1 MRGAE
6 VRHDINGENQGMTT
20 RAVGP
25 GKGWDWLMRAA
36 NLGSQNA
43 KALFGAAALLML
55 IALVP
60 TIVQLALQKTMGESP
75 AMVGVTMAFTLLYSI
90 IAMPPAIAGLL
101 RVIHAVETGVPTQAS
116 AIFDG
121 YRNGAGRMIAL
132 SIVLMVLAILVL
144 GGLLALFG
152 GHFLQGLEEFVVAA
166 QAASATPG
174 KPQLPPLPDGFGT
187 LIGLMLIF
195 GLFFNGVYALS
206 FGQAAL
212 GSRGVGEALRD
223 GIAGT
228 FKNLLP
234 LLVLLV
240 VVLVAGV
247 VATIVV
253 VLVMGLLAVIGG
265 LVHPAL
271 AVLLVTPVYLALLVA
286 IYVVAFGVMYYMWR
300 DICGDAASMPASP
313 TDQLQA

>member
-1 MRGAE
+1 
-6 VRHDINGENQGMTT
+6 MTT

-25 GKGWDWLMRAA
+25 AKGWDWLMRAV

-60 TIVQLALQKTMGESP
+60 TALQMLFVRGSAAPNP
-75 AMVGVTMAFTLLYSI
+75 AVVGGWVVFAILYSML
-90 IAMPPAIAGLL
+90 AMPPATAGFL
-101 RVIHAVETGVPTQAS
+101 RVIHAVETGAPTRAA
-116 AIFDG
+116 AIFEG

-132 SIVLMVLAILVL
+132 SVILMLLAILVL

-166 QAASATPG
+166 QSAAASASG
-174 KPQLPPLPDGFGT
+174 KPQLPPLPDGLGT
-187 LIGLMLIF
+187 LLGLLVIF

-212 GSRGVGEALRD
+212 GSSGIGESIRD
-223 GIAGT
+223 GIVGT

-240 VVLVAGV
+240 VVVVAGLVAMIAAG
-247 VATIVV
+247 
-253 VLVMGLLAVIGG
+253 LVMGLLAVIGG
-265 LVHPAL
+265 LVHPAF
-271 AVLLVTPVYLALLVA
+271 AMLLIVPAYLALLVTT
-286 IYVVAFGVMYYMWR
+286 YVIAFGVMYFMWR
-300 DICGDAASMPASP
+300 DICGDATLAPASP
-313 TDQLQA
+313 ADQLQA

>member
-1 MRGAE
+1 
-6 VRHDINGENQGMTT
+6 MTT
-20 RAVGP
+20 RVVGP
-25 GKGWDWLMRAA
+25 AKGWDWLMRAV

-43 KALFGAAALLML
+43 KALFGAAAWLML

-60 TIVQLALQKTMGESP
+60 TLVQMLLQKTMPEST
-75 AMVGVTMAFTLLYSI
+75 AMVGVVMGFTLLYSLI
-90 IAMPPAIAGLL
+90 VMPPATAGLW
-101 RVIHAVETGVPTQAS
+101 RVIHAVETGAPVRAG

-121 YRNGAGRMIAL
+121 YRHNPGKMIGL
-132 SIVLMVLAILVL
+132 SIVLLVLAILVL
-144 GGLLALFG
+144 GGALALFG

-166 QAASATPG
+166 QSASATG

-187 LIGLMLIF
+187 LLGLLVIF

-212 GSRGVGEALRD
+212 GGRGIGESIRD

-234 LLVLLV
+234 LLVLMI
-240 VVLVAGV
+240 VVLVAGL
-247 VATIVV
+247 VAMVAV
-253 VLVMGLLAVIGG
+253 VLVMGLLAVVGG
-265 LVHPAL
+265 LIHPAA
-271 AVLLVTPVYLALLVA
+271 AVLLIAPVYLALLVA
-286 IYVVAFGVMYYMWR
+286 IYVIAFGVMYYMWR
-300 DICGDAASMPASP
+300 DICGDAASPAAP

>member
-1 MRGAE
+1 
-6 VRHDINGENQGMTT
+6 MTT

-25 GKGWDWLMRAA
+25 AKGWDWLMRAA

-43 KALFGAAALLML
+43 KALFGAAAWLMA

-60 TIVQLALQKTMGESP
+60 TLVQMALQKAMPESP
-75 AMVGVTMAFTLLYSI
+75 AMVGVTMGFTLLYSV
-90 IAMPPAIAGLL
+90 IAMPPATAGLW
-101 RVIHAVETGVPTQAS
+101 RVIHAVETGAPTRAS

-121 YRNGAGRMIAL
+121 YRQNPGKMIGL
-132 SIVLMVLAILVL
+132 SVVLLVLAILVL
-144 GGLLALFG
+144 GGALALFG

-166 QAASATPG
+166 QSASAAG

-187 LIGLMLIF
+187 LLGLLVIF

-212 GSRGVGEALRD
+212 GGRGIGESIRD

-228 FKNLLP
+228 FKNVLP

-240 VVLVAGV
+240 VVLVAGL
-247 VATIVV
+247 VAMVAV
-253 VLVMGLLAVIGG
+253 VLVMGLLAVVGG
-265 LVHPAL
+265 LIHPAV
-271 AVLLVTPVYLALLVA
+271 AVLFVVPVYLALLVA
-286 IYVVAFGVMYYMWR
+286 IYVIAFGVMYYMWR
-300 DICGDAASMPASP
+300 DICGDAASPASP
-313 TDQLQA
+313 ADQLQA